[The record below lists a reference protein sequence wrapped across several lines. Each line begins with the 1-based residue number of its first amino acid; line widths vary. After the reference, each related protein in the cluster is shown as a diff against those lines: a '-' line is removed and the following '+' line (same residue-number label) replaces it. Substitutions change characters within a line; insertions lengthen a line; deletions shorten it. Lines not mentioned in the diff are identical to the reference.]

1 MRVLH
6 VCPKVPW
13 PPEDGGRVAMRTLA
27 LALRRAGAEVRVL
40 ALNPEKHEVDPAS
53 FPEEAR
59 LLGLEAVRIDTAV
72 TVTGALRSLL
82 FGTSYNVER
91 FRSAAFERRLIE
103 VVREAPPDVVLLEGP
118 YLLPYVPALREE
130 GPALLVLRAHNVEH
144 EIWEGL
150 VRSERRGPRRLYLG
164 HLAKRLREYEIAHL
178 NEVDAVV
185 PVTRE
190 DADSFRRLGSTR
202 SLHVA
207 PVGIETAG
215 YPDRSGHGDAQ
226 TLVFLGALDWRPNL
240 EAVRWFLESVWPL
253 VRRAVPAACFHV
265 AGSNPP
271 RGLEGIARADGVRF
285 LGRVPDARDFLA
297 SGAAMVVPLLSG
309 GGVRVKIIEAMA
321 LGVPV
326 VSTRLGATGIGARDG
341 EEILLADGPDR
352 LAEACVALLT
362 DRRRAVAVGRAG
374 RRAIRR
380 SFDAD
385 VVGRDLLAFLE
396 ERRRSPSHGDGE
408 R

>member
-6 VCPKVPW
+6 LCPKVPW
-13 PPEDGGRVAMRTLA
+13 PPDDGGRVAMRTLA

-40 ALNPEKHEVDPAS
+40 ALNPGKHEVDPAS
-53 FPEEAR
+53 FPEEVR

-72 TVTGALRSLL
+72 TATGALKSLL
-82 FGTSYNVER
+82 LGTSYNVER
-91 FRSAAFERRLIE
+91 FRSEAFERRLLE
-103 VVREAPPDVVLLEGP
+103 LVREAPPEVVLLEGL
-118 YLLPYVPALREE
+118 YLLPYVPALREAS
-130 GPALLVLRAHNVEH
+130 PALLVLRAHNVEH

-150 VRSERRGPRRLYLG
+150 VRAERRGPRRLYLG
-164 HLAKRLREYEIAHL
+164 HLAKRLKEYEVAHL
-178 NEVDAVV
+178 DEVDALV

-190 DADSFRRLGSTR
+190 DADAFRRLGSTR
-202 SLHVA
+202 PLHVA
-207 PVGIETAG
+207 PVGIESAG

-253 VRRAVPAACFHV
+253 VRRAVPAARFHV

-271 RGLEGIARADGVRF
+271 RRLGGSAGTDGVRF

-297 SGAAMVVPLLSG
+297 SGAAMVVPVLSG

-326 VSTRLGATGIGARDG
+326 VSTRLGATGIAGKDG
-341 EEILLADGPDR
+341 EELLLADGPDR
-352 LAEACVALLT
+352 LAEACVSLLT
-362 DRRRAVAVGRAG
+362 DRPRALAIGRAG
-374 RRAIRR
+374 RQAIRR

-385 VVGRDLLAFLE
+385 AVGRALLAFLE
-396 ERRRSPSHGDGE
+396 ERLRCRSAATV
-408 R
+408 